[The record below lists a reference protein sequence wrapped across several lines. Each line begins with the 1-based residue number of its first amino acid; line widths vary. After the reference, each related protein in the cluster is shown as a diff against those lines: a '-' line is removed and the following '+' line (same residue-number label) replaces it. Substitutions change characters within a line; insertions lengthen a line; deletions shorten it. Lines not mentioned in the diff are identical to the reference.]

1 MSIEFAAGVIVR
13 RTGRASLVT
22 GLMWLASILLF
33 MTAVYASEWM
43 SSLRLLVRIP
53 LAAVVGWIMAQLWL
67 RVSGAISSFFIPL
80 AVPKIGGLYAVAG
93 SDGTYRIRKV
103 LAVDGDVVSVRIYSN
118 LFEECPSHLDPTAL
132 TLGGI
137 TLGQPNGS
145 APTSIGVGHMPLAL
159 FAFWMDSPVFIQ
171 TEAVAD
177 YELEW
182 YRHWLNASESG
193 VIEGGGSPPLD
204 WSKRPDG

>member
-1 MSIEFAAGVIVR
+1 
-13 RTGRASLVT
+13 
-22 GLMWLASILLF
+22 
-33 MTAVYASEWM
+33 
-43 SSLRLLVRIP
+43 
-53 LAAVVGWIMAQLWL
+53 MAQLWL
-67 RVSGAISSFFIPL
+67 RVSGAISTFFIPL
-80 AVPKIGGLYAVAG
+80 AVPEIGGLYAVAS

-118 LFEECPSHLDPTAL
+118 RFEECPSQLDPTAL

-137 TLGQPNGS
+137 TLGQP

-182 YRHWLNASESG
+182 YRQWLNSSESG
-193 VIEGGGSPPLD
+193 GIEGGAAPQLG
-204 WSKRPDG
+204 WSKRLDG